1 MYALRG
7 GPPGGRASA
16 IMQRMT
22 DTPSHRSD
30 PLIHGYHAHVY
41 FDAST
46 LAQARALCEA
56 AAARFPLKMGR
67 VHEKPVGPH
76 PDWSCQLA
84 FKAALMP
91 EVLPWLMLNR
101 GGLVVFVHPIT
112 GQDLLDH
119 RDRALWMGA
128 VRPLDLSVLPEHST
142 TYDL

>member
-1 MYALRG
+1 MYALAL
-7 GPPGGRASA
+7 GRWPLCHHSA
-16 IMQRMT
+16 MT
-22 DTPSHRSD
+22 DTPFPMPD
-30 PLIHGYHAHVY
+30 PVIHGYHAHVY
-41 FDAST
+41 FDATT

-76 PDWSCQLA
+76 PDGSCQLA
-84 FKAALMP
+84 FKAALLAD
-91 EVLPWLMLNR
+91 VLPWLMLNR

-142 TYDL
+142 SHDL